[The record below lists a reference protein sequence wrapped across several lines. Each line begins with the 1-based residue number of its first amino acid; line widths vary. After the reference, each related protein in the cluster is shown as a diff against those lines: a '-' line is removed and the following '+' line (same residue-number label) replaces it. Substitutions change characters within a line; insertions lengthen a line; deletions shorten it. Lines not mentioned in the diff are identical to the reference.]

1 MKISEINLTGQEIRV
16 QTKTDAW
23 AIIWS
28 EYQLQMYIQE
38 FGDVEIIEKD
48 NCENWFEVPAFKDQI
63 ASYVEMKIA
72 DCARW
77 GCE

>member
-1 MKISEINLTGQEIRV
+1 MKISEINLTGQEIHV

-28 EYQLQMYIQE
+28 EYQLQMYMQE
-38 FGDVEIIEKD
+38 FGDVEIVEKPD
-48 NCENWFEVPAFKDQI
+48 DKGWFEVPAFKDEI

-72 DCARW
+72 DCAKW

>member
-16 QTKTDAW
+16 QTNTDAW

-38 FGDVEIIEKD
+38 FGDVEIVERQHDKG
-48 NCENWFEVPAFKDQI
+48 WFEVPAFKEQI